1 MTSTT
6 EPTGTYASHIVS
18 PGEFSSLWEA
28 IIVDQQIKDSLLS
41 QAILN
46 FTLRPKVDRA
56 VVPLHGIILLT
67 GKPGTGKTSLARGL
81 ASRTAESLAFET
93 GIIEISGHDYEVDL
107 LGNGGA

>member
-1 MTSTT
+1 LTRRKFEDDHLNSTT

-18 PGEFSSLWEA
+18 PEEFSSLWDA

-67 GKPGTGKTSLARGL
+67 GKPGTGKTSLAMGKPKRQSPSCL
-81 ASRTAESLAFET
+81 A
-93 GIIEISGHDYEVDL
+93 
-107 LGNGGA
+107 